1 MKILLLSPL
10 PPPVGGIASWTQNI
24 LGYYEGYEG
33 SNFEIFLLNTAIKG
47 RNITKKDLLSRI
59 FSGICDSIRII
70 FNLYLMIKKYNP
82 EIIHVNSSGSL
93 GLWKDYLI
101 ALLSKFFNVPVVF
114 HFHFGR
120 IPSLYESKNWEW
132 QILQKVVSNCSH
144 IIVLDSESAEILN
157 KYFDITTSI
166 IPNPLSKDI
175 QNKINEKSEFN
186 NSVDKSI
193 IFVGHVTSSKGVYE
207 LVQSY
212 LLLDDAENNL
222 KFIGPYEED
231 VKNDLI
237 HLAGEKADRIN
248 FLGIMDK
255 SNVLFEM
262 KRATAL
268 VLPSYT
274 EGFPNVIIEAM
285 AMKCPIVA
293 TNVGAIA
300 SMLNIGSA
308 RPAGL
313 VIEPKNVQALTKA
326 LEFMLSNPDK
336 AQYFAQ
342 NAFLK
347 VKSEYT
353 LEKVCVQY
361 ENIWKYCVNREI

>member
-132 QILQKVVSNCSH
+132 QILQKVVSSCSH
-144 IIVLDSESAEILN
+144 IIVLDTESAEIL
-157 KYFDITTSI
+157 KKDFDIAISI

-175 QNKINEKSEFN
+175 QNKINEKSQLN
-186 NSVDKSI
+186 NIVDKSI

-212 LLLDDAENNL
+212 LLLDDEENNL

-237 HLAGEKADRIN
+237 HLAGKKANRII
-248 FLGIMDK
+248 FSGVMDK
-255 SNVLFEM
+255 SNVLLEM
-262 KRATAL
+262 KRATLL

-285 AMKCPIVA
+285 AMQCPIVA

-300 SMLNIGSA
+300 SMLNDGYSN
-308 RPAGL
+308 PAGL
-313 VIEPKNVQALTKA
+313 VVEPKNVEALTEA
-326 LEFMLSNPDK
+326 LDFMISNPDQAK
-336 AQYFAQ
+336 FFVD
-342 NAFLK
+342 NAYSK

-353 LEKVCVQY
+353 LETVCHQY
-361 ENIWKYCVNREI
+361 EKIWTNCVNREI